1 MSERQMAVQKSDMK
15 ALPLDVWVNAETT
28 KDNYKIK
35 FDISQDGILEI
46 DEDGVM
52 TVIGTQKE
60 PVTVTTVLEYAGHT
74 YTDKLI
80 VYATELEVKTDE
92 PENS

>member
-1 MSERQMAVQKSDMK
+1 
-15 ALPLDVWVNAETT
+15 
-28 KDNYKIK
+28 
-35 FDISQDGILEI
+35 
-46 DEDGVM
+46 M

-60 PVTVTTVLEYAGHT
+60 PVTVTTVLEYDGHT